1 MGKTES
7 TLDNQMML
15 MSARMPMNNSSS
27 SGNFLLPKHRIISD
41 RDSKNDLKL
50 LQQDT
55 TTDLQKES
63 KKESKKGPSKER
75 KNLKVNELS
84 MQIEVQQS

>member
-1 MGKTES
+1 
-7 TLDNQMML
+7 

-55 TTDLQKES
+55 TDMQ
-63 KKESKKGPSKER
+63 KESKKGPTKER

-84 MQIEVQQS
+84 MQIEVQ